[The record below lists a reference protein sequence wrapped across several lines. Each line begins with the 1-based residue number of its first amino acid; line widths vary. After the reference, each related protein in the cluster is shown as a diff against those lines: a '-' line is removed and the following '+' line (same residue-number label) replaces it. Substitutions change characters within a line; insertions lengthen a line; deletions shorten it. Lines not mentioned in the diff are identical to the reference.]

1 MEKNEMKDV
10 KKQFSKIGLVL
21 FLGTLIIY
29 GIQILSYTIAGKVPA
44 IAENGSLSFLVGMLP
59 MYIIAFPVIFL
70 MFKKIPVQISG
81 EKKKMPIHHLL
92 AAFLISYAGTYIC
105 NIIGNIIA
113 SIVGVIKQ
121 SPVENVMLNVTS
133 NINPAVNFFIIVIC
147 APIMEELLFRKSII
161 DRTAKYG
168 EGISIVFSGLLFGL
182 FHGNLVQFSYAFWI
196 GVFFGF
202 IYIKTKNI
210 VYPVILHMII
220 NFLGSFIG
228 AFIIEVSGL
237 NLINAEA
244 SEAELMAVMMDNIVG
259 LAILFLYMIC
269 IIGFVIAGIIIF
281 LVNKKKF
288 KLTAGEVTIEKGQKI
303 KTIIFNLGVILY
315 SIFWLVQI
323 IMQLLA

>member
-323 IMQLLA
+323 ILQLLA

>member
-92 AAFLISYAGTYIC
+92 SAFLISYAGTYIC

-323 IMQLLA
+323 ILQLLA

>member
-29 GIQILSYTIAGKVPA
+29 GIQILSYTIAGKVPV

-323 IMQLLA
+323 ILQLLA

>member
-269 IIGFVIAGIIIF
+269 ILGFVIAGIIIF